1 MQRLFRNPF
10 VQEEKTMAI
19 PFSRYLNIREAYGPS
34 FSPEGKRVSFLTNIT
49 GVPQVWV
56 VDGSGGWPDQITFH
70 DERVSQARFSPTADQ
85 LVFSRDIGGN
95 ENAQIY
101 LVNSDGSEERRLTHS
116 DDVMHIFGNW
126 SHDGRQIAY
135 TANQR
140 DPSKFDVYVQ
150 NIENGEAELIWE
162 NNYLGFLNVV
172 GFSPDASR
180 LLIHLMQNS
189 MDNDLFEINIKDKN
203 IQKLTADNGSVRY
216 LSPVYSSDGK
226 SVYCACD
233 QDRDFATLTR
243 IELDSLHHH
252 FIEETQNE
260 IEHVSV
266 SSDGRWLL
274 WASNREGANQL
285 NLMELQ
291 TNQIYQPDN
300 LPLGVISDY
309 TAPSFSPD
317 GQQVTFGFTMP
328 TRTSDI
334 WVWNIGENQ
343 VHPVTQ
349 SSHAGIPISSFRE
362 PELIHYQTFDKL
374 SIPAW
379 FYQPTTTNLDK
390 YPVIVNVHG
399 GPEGQAQPIFDYFVQ
414 YFISQGYGML
424 IPNVRGS
431 SGYGKNYLS
440 LDNVEK
446 RMDSV
451 ADLAYAVKW
460 LHAQS
465 DIDAKRIAIIGG
477 SYGGFMVLSAL
488 TTYPELWATAVDVV
502 GISNFVTFLENTS
515 LYRRSHREGE
525 YGSLEHDR
533 EFLTSISPI
542 HHVDKITAPLMVIH
556 GANDPRVPLNEA
568 EQLVN
573 ALQRRNIPVEFLVY
587 ADEGHGLVKLKNIL
601 DAYPKMADFLDKHIG
616 IRTIS

>member
-1 MQRLFRNPF
+1 M
-10 VQEEKTMAI
+10 TI
-19 PFSRYLNIREAYGPS
+19 PFARYLNIREAYGPS
-34 FSPEGKRVSFLTNIT
+34 FSRDGKRLSFLTNIT

-56 VDGSGGWPDQITFH
+56 VDVSGGWPDQITFH
-70 DERVSQARFSPTADQ
+70 DERISQAHFSPTADH

-95 ENAQIY
+95 ENAQIF
-101 LVNSDGSEERRLTHS
+101 LVNSDGSQEKRLTHS
-116 DDVMHIFGNW
+116 DEVMHIFGNW
-126 SHDGRQIAY
+126 SQDGQDIAY

-140 DPSKFDVYVQ
+140 DRTKFDVYVQ
-150 NIENGEAELIWE
+150 NMEHGQSELVWE
-162 NNYLGFLNVV
+162 NNHLGFLNVA
-172 GFSPDASR
+172 GFSPDGSR

-189 MDNDLFEINIKDKN
+189 MDNDLFEIDIKTKA
-203 IQKLTADNGSVRY
+203 IRRLTEHDGNVRY

-233 QDRDFATLTR
+233 RDRDFATLTR
-243 IELDSLHHH
+243 IDLSDLGHH
-252 FIEETQNE
+252 FMEETPNE
-260 IEHVSV
+260 IEYVAA
-266 SSDGRWLL
+266 SSDGHWLL
-274 WASNREGANQL
+274 WITNVEGANQFS
-285 NLMELQ
+285 LMDLG
-291 TNQIYQPDN
+291 TNQIHRPAN

-309 TAPSFSPD
+309 AAPIFSHD
-317 GQQVTFGFTMP
+317 SQQIAFGFTMP

-334 WVWNIGENQ
+334 WIWNIAKNQ
-343 VHPVTQ
+343 VFPITQ
-349 SSHAGIPISSFRE
+349 SSHAGIPASSFRG
-362 PELIHYQTFDKL
+362 PELIHYPTFDGL

-379 FYQPTTTNLDK
+379 FYRPIAAHPDK
-390 YPVIVNVHG
+390 YPVIVEVHG

-431 SGYGKNYLS
+431 SGYGKNYLA

-451 ADLAYAVKW
+451 ADLAHAVKW
-460 LHAQS
+460 LEAQP
-465 DIDAKRIAIIGG
+465 DVDAKRIAIIGG
-477 SYGGFMVLSAL
+477 SYGGFMVLSAI
-488 TTYPELWATAVDVV
+488 TTYPDLWAAAVDVV

-515 LYRRSHREGE
+515 PYRRSHREGE

-542 HHVDKITAPLMVIH
+542 HHVDKIIAPLMVIH
-556 GANDPRVPLNEA
+556 GANDPRVPLSEA

-573 ALQRRNIPVEFLVY
+573 ALQARHVPVEFLVY

-601 DAYPKMADFLDKHIG
+601 DAYPKMADFLEKYIG
-616 IRTIS
+616 TRIVS

>member
-1 MQRLFRNPF
+1 
-10 VQEEKTMAI
+10 MAI

-34 FSPEGKRVSFLTNIT
+34 FSPNGKRVAFLTNIT

-56 VDGSGGWPDQITFH
+56 IDDSGGWPDQITFH
-70 DERVSQARFSPTADQ
+70 DERVSQARFSPTANQ

-116 DDVMHIFGNW
+116 DDVMHIFGSW
-126 SHDGRQIAY
+126 SYDGRQISY
-135 TANQR
+135 TANRR
-140 DPSKFDVYVQ
+140 DRSKFDVYVQ
-150 NIENGEAELIWE
+150 NIENGEAELVWE
-162 NNYLGFLNVV
+162 NNHLGFLKVV

-180 LLIHLMQNS
+180 LLIHLMQSS
-189 MDNDLFEINIKDKN
+189 MDNDLFEINLQDQN
-203 IQKLTADNGSVRY
+203 IRKLTEHKGSVRY

-243 IELDSLHHH
+243 IELDSLQHH

-260 IEHVSV
+260 IEYVSV
-266 SSDGRWLL
+266 SPDGRWLL
-274 WASNREGANQL
+274 WTSNMEGANQFD
-285 NLMELQ
+285 LMDLQ
-291 TNQIYQPDN
+291 THQVCQPDN

-309 TAPSFSPD
+309 IAPSFSPD
-317 GQQVTFGFTMP
+317 SQQITFGFTMP

-334 WVWNIGENQ
+334 WVWNIEENQ

-349 SSHAGIPISSFRE
+349 SSHAGIPLSSFKD
-362 PELIHYQTFDKL
+362 PELIHYQTFDGL

-379 FYQPTTTNLDK
+379 FYHPVTSNIDK

-414 YFISQGYGML
+414 YFISRGYGML

-431 SGYGKNYLS
+431 SGYGKNYLT

-451 ADLAYAVKW
+451 ADLASAVKW
-460 LHAQS
+460 LENQS
-465 DIDAKRIAIIGG
+465 EVDAKRIAIIGG

-488 TTYPELWATAVDVV
+488 TTYPELWAAGVDVV

-515 LYRRSHREGE
+515 PYRRSHREGE
-525 YGSLEHDR
+525 YGSLEYHR

-542 HHVDKITAPLMVIH
+542 HHVDKITVPLMVIH

-573 ALQRRNIPVEFLVY
+573 ALRARNVPIEFLVY
-587 ADEGHGLVKLKNIL
+587 EDEGHGLVKLKNIL

-616 IRTIS
+616 IRTSS